1 MYNDMLVYI
10 RSKTVKGI
18 DYLYLVKSIW
28 DPKRKTSKQQTIK
41 YLGEASTVTKD
52 DIPTQFRENA
62 KVNSYLVKK
71 LPTSS
76 QKRALENKM
85 QEKFFHSLITGD
97 KNSAQIIYEH
107 FTTSNDLGQFYRKI
121 FIPTMTKIGDLWE
134 RKELGV
140 AAEHIASNVAQN
152 LIKNITETNRKT
164 GKKGNILLTT
174 PTGENHSIG
183 CSVLESYLQ
192 NKGFNV
198 YNLAPA
204 TPTKYVLDFLKS
216 SKPDAI
222 VVSITLP
229 ENIKS
234 GQRLVSKLREE
245 EKNIPI
251 YVGGQA
257 FKDSPKAKFNAK
269 VIEDFSDFNT
279 IIRILK

>member
-1 MYNDMLVYI
+1 MYNDMLVYV

-18 DYLYLVKSIW
+18 DYLYLVKSVW
-28 DPKRKTSKQQTIK
+28 DAKRKTSKQQTIK

-52 DIPTQFRENA
+52 DIPSQFRENP
-62 KVNSYLVKK
+62 KINSYLVKK
-71 LPTSS
+71 LPNST
-76 QKRALENKM
+76 QKTVIENKM
-85 QEKFFHSLITGD
+85 QEKFFHALIIGD
-97 KNSAQIIYEH
+97 KNESQTIYEQ
-107 FTTSNDLGQFYRKI
+107 FITSNDLGQFYRKI

-134 RKELGV
+134 KKKLGV

-152 LIKNITETNRKT
+152 LIKNISEKNKKT
-164 GKKGNILLTT
+164 GKNGNVLLTT

-192 NKGFNV
+192 NKGFTV

-216 SKPDAI
+216 TKPDAI
-222 VVSITLP
+222 VISITLP
-229 ENIKS
+229 ENIRS

-245 EKNIPI
+245 EKNIRI

-257 FKDSPKAKFNAK
+257 FQDSPKVKFDAV
-269 VIEDFSDFNT
+269 VIENFSDFNSL
-279 IIRILK
+279 IKILK